1 MKYLCVLSIAFG
13 AIIAQSVGADAFKN
27 EPADFRGIEWG
38 AAFADH
44 ADGLN
49 LVRTD
54 NDVLVYVRDS
64 EKNVTDRNSYR
75 KIAYRFYKDRFS
87 AGIIQTFGNDEK
99 KRLRR
104 SLVATYGEAER
115 ISRRQEL
122 DSWDGEAVQ
131 IVLSCSVTSYCAA
144 EFMSKGN
151 DRARRAGNRQSR
163 ASPAKG
169 CRINE

>member
-1 MKYLCVLSIAFG
+1 MKCLCVLLVSFG
-13 AIIAQSVGADAFKN
+13 AMFAQTVSADAFKN
-27 EPADFRGIEWG
+27 EPADLRGIKWG
-38 AAFADH
+38 AAFADQ

-87 AGIIQTFGNDEK
+87 AGIIQTFGDDEK

-104 SLVATYGEAER
+104 SLVGTYGDAER
-115 ISRRQEL
+115 ISRRQEQDL
-122 DSWDGEAVQ
+122 WDGEAVQ
-131 IVLSCSVTSYCAA
+131 ILLLYSVTSYCAA
-144 EFMSKGN
+144 VSY
-151 DRARRAGNRQSR
+151 DVTT
-163 ASPAKG
+163 
-169 CRINE
+169 

>member
-1 MKYLCVLSIAFG
+1 MKYLCALLVSLG
-13 AIIAQSVGADAFKN
+13 AVFAQPVGADAFKN

-38 AAFADH
+38 AAYADH

-54 NDVLVYVRDS
+54 NDVLVYIRGS
-64 EKNVTDRNSYR
+64 EENNVSDRNSYR

-104 SLVATYGEAER
+104 TLVSTYGEAVR

-122 DSWDGEAVQ
+122 DAWDGDAVQ

-144 EFMSKGN
+144 EFMSKDMVALEERETGN
-151 DRARRAGNRQSR
+151 PVQVLQKEID
-163 ASPAKG
+163 
-169 CRINE
+169 